1 MKKTIKIFFAVF
13 MSVLIIC
20 FSCVTAFA
28 DTSVDDNTQ
37 RPYDKDFF
45 NTVIQSYN
53 INDLTLSFLPLDDYF
68 VTFNINDGGYFMF
81 IPTAGKHFV
90 LHQFKYSDYAN
101 NSEFLKS
108 IDDYSITDDD
118 ILIAECVY
126 NDGVS
131 YCVRTSFNIYHYQLL
146 SDFKLRV
153 EPVTVSG
160 GHSTFAISVSSPT
173 PDYANQVPHLFFNCA
188 KVYELLNYKN
198 FVTYNQ
204 SVITMEHNKHT
215 YSTDYISSLFVYLA
229 QIIPCYI
236 GAVYDSSLEYILE
249 SNGKTC
255 DDTIIDKYKYQIYY
269 SLNNDLRMVFLNNAY
284 QPEYKKDKFQGTNSD
299 DAYKYKFHYNKTSDC
314 IVYYPTFKMYLSY
327 DDWYKFQPED
337 KTFKWWWEEDTK
349 DFTLISD
356 WKYSNGNYIG
366 TRVAT
371 NWEKL
376 NQLGESA
383 DFIAISSF
391 ITDKDKLLNNGWKD
405 GRPSD
410 TNYPYCIEVDY
421 NGKAGLFIY
430 SNSKPKVSKV
440 DIISD
445 THKQFNIYMI
455 GMYGYVYNAINNCYI
470 NYDFTIKDGQ
480 KNFVQQYLFKYF
492 SYELHCLDSDLNL
505 TLYENYKGSVT
516 DYKGTRVFFN
526 WDITQD
532 LKLSADD
539 LQKIQNNCKEDIG
552 AFTDSNG
559 NHHGGN
565 LNNYSDEDKNK
576 FNESGSNSDSTTDN
590 NFDFSFNGIMN
601 YCDSFFSF
609 IQSAFSV
616 FPASIWVLISLSIA
630 MLVFLRVL
638 GR

>member
-1 MKKTIKIFFAVF
+1 

-20 FSCVTAFA
+20 CSCVPAFA
-28 DTSVDDNTQ
+28 DTTVDGTPGLFNKEYFSKRVEKTNYLSSKSFNLSSLPVDD
-37 RPYDKDFF
+37 Y
-45 NTVIQSYN
+45 
-53 INDLTLSFLPLDDYF
+53 LTIFEDAYYTDTRYKSVF
-68 VTFNINDGGYFMF
+68 F
-81 IPTAGKHFV
+81 IPTAGNYINYVEAERYYTDIGSDLAVNEIRFV
-90 LHQFKYSDYAN
+90 YLKN
-101 NSEFLKS
+101 EKRVILLTNLKS
-108 IDDYSITDDD
+108 YT
-118 ILIAECVY
+118 
-126 NDGVS
+126 
-131 YCVRTSFNIYHYQLL
+131 YCFSDSNSKPVVNVIENSNKYGPLL
-146 SDFKLRV
+146 WF
-153 EPVTVSG
+153 PV
-160 GHSTFAISVSSPT
+160 
-173 PDYANQVPHLFFNCA
+173 
-188 KVYELLNYKN
+188 
-198 FVTYNQ
+198 NQ
-204 SVITMEHNKHT
+204 STNTPYGYFINNKEACDFINNKSG
-215 YSTDYISSLFVYLA
+215 YQSFIANIRDDMPYCEYVSSLFAYFA
-229 QIIPCYI
+229 QIIPGYT
-236 GAVYDSSLEYILE
+236 GAVYDSSLNHILE
-249 SNGKTC
+249 NNGKTC
-255 DDTIIDKYKYQIYY
+255 DDSIIDKYKYQIYY

-284 QPEYKKDKFQGTNSD
+284 QPEYKKDKFTGTNSD

-337 KTFKWWWEEDTK
+337 NTFKWWWEKDTK

-356 WKYSNGNYIG
+356 WKYSNGTYTG

-383 DFIAISSF
+383 DFTAISSF

-405 GRPSD
+405 GRPTD

-505 TLYENYKGSVT
+505 TLYENYKGSDT

-539 LQKIQNNCKEDIG
+539 LKKIQNNCKEDIG

-559 NHHGGN
+559 NQHGGN

-590 NFDFSFNGIMN
+590 NFDFSFDEIMN

-616 FPASIWVLISLSIA
+616 FPASIWLLISLSIA

>member
-1 MKKTIKIFFAVF
+1 

-20 FSCVTAFA
+20 FSCVSVFA
-28 DTSVDDNTQ
+28 DTSVDTETINLAYFQKLIKDNNFSLDCSLAELPVDDYLVVAEYNT
-37 RPYDKDFF
+37 YYTDDYLYF
-45 NTVIQSYN
+45 NFIPRSGKKYAYVEDIVNTA
-53 INDLTLSFLPLDDYF
+53 NDLKKVVTVDNDTIYLCKNSQGRLYLYFSFDYYTLRLSNISVLKHYSVSDAMYGMFGFYMYFGSDIKYTDNYF
-68 VTFNINDGGYFMF
+68 VNEKSLFDKI
-81 IPTAGKHFV
+81 
-90 LHQFKYSDYAN
+90 
-101 NSEFLKS
+101 SEVTTVYPLLN
-108 IDDYSITDDD
+108 ITDKATLD
-118 ILIAECVY
+118 
-126 NDGVS
+126 
-131 YCVRTSFNIYHYQLL
+131 YC
-146 SDFKLRV
+146 
-153 EPVTVSG
+153 
-160 GHSTFAISVSSPT
+160 
-173 PDYANQVPHLFFNCA
+173 
-188 KVYELLNYKN
+188 
-198 FVTYNQ
+198 
-204 SVITMEHNKHT
+204 
-215 YSTDYISSLFVYLA
+215 SSLFAYCTQLVPGYK
-229 QIIPCYI
+229 
-236 GAVYDSSLEYILE
+236 GAVYDSSLENIL
-249 SNGKTC
+249 SQNGKTC
-255 DDTIIDKYKYQIYY
+255 DDSIIDKYKYQIYY

-284 QPEYKKDKFQGTNSD
+284 QPQYKKDKFQGTNSD

-314 IVYYPTFKMYLSY
+314 IVYYPTFKMYLPY

-337 KTFKWWWEEDTK
+337 NSFHWWWEKDTK

-356 WKYSNGNYIG
+356 WKYSNGTYTG

-383 DFIAISSF
+383 DFTAISSF
-391 ITDKDKLLNNGWKD
+391 ITDKDKLLKNGWKD

-410 TNYPYCIEVDY
+410 TNYPFCIEVDY
-421 NGKAGLFIY
+421 NGKPGLFIY

-440 DIISD
+440 DIITN
-445 THKQFNIYMI
+445 THKQFNIYMV

-492 SYELHCLDSDLNL
+492 SYELHCLDSNLNL
-505 TLYENYKGSVT
+505 TLYENYKGT
-516 DYKGTRVFFN
+516 DNDYKGTRVFFN

-539 LQKIQNNCKEDIG
+539 LQKLQNNCKEDIG

-616 FPASIWVLISLSIA
+616 FPASIWLLISLSIA

>member
-1 MKKTIKIFFAVF
+1 
-13 MSVLIIC
+13 MSVLVIC
-20 FSCVTAFA
+20 FSFVSAFA
-28 DTSVDDNTQ
+28 DTSVDSGTINLAYFQKLIKDNNFSLDCSLAELPVDDYLVVAEYNT
-37 RPYDKDFF
+37 YYTDDYLYF
-45 NTVIQSYN
+45 NFIPRSGKKYAYVEDIVNTA
-53 INDLTLSFLPLDDYF
+53 NDLKKVVTVDNDTIYLCKNSQGRLYLYFSFDYYTLRLSNTSVLKHYSVSDAMYGMSGFYMYF
-68 VTFNINDGGYFMF
+68 GSDI
-81 IPTAGKHFV
+81 
-90 LHQFKYSDYAN
+90 KYTN
-101 NSEFLKS
+101 NSFVNEKS
-108 IDDYSITDDD
+108 LFDKISDVTTVYSLIDPIRNKSTLDY
-118 ILIAECVY
+118 C
-126 NDGVS
+126 
-131 YCVRTSFNIYHYQLL
+131 
-146 SDFKLRV
+146 
-153 EPVTVSG
+153 
-160 GHSTFAISVSSPT
+160 
-173 PDYANQVPHLFFNCA
+173 
-188 KVYELLNYKN
+188 
-198 FVTYNQ
+198 
-204 SVITMEHNKHT
+204 
-215 YSTDYISSLFVYLA
+215 SSLFAYCTQLVPGYK
-229 QIIPCYI
+229 
-236 GAVYDSSLEYILE
+236 GAVYDSSLENILSE
-249 SNGKTC
+249 NGKTC
-255 DDTIIDKYKYQIYY
+255 DDSIIDKYKYQIFY

-284 QPEYKKDKFQGTNSD
+284 QPEYKKEKFEGVNSD
-299 DAYKYKFHYNKTSDC
+299 ESYKYKFHYNKTSDC

-337 KTFKWWWEEDTK
+337 NTFKWWWEKDTK

-356 WKYSNGNYIG
+356 WKYSNGTYTG

-383 DFIAISSF
+383 DFTAISSF
-391 ITDKDKLLNNGWKD
+391 ITDKDKLLNNGWKN
-405 GRPSD
+405 GRPTD

-505 TLYENYKGSVT
+505 TLYENYKGSDT

-532 LKLSADD
+532 LKMSADD
-539 LQKIQNNCKEDIG
+539 LKKIQNNCKEDIG

-576 FNESGSNSDSTTDN
+576 FNESGSNSDSTSDN
-590 NFDFSFNGIMN
+590 NFDFSFDGIMN

-616 FPASIWVLISLSIA
+616 FPASIWLLISLSIA

>member
-20 FSCVTAFA
+20 FSCVSALA
-28 DTSVDDNTQ
+28 DTSVDSGTISLAYFQKLIKDNNFSLDCSLAEL
-37 RPYDKDFF
+37 PVDDYLVVADYDTYYSQDYISF
-45 NTVIQSYN
+45 NFISRSAKKYVYLDN
-53 INDLTLSFLPLDDYF
+53 INSFDDFKKSVTADNNTIYLCRTSKDVFIVWFTFDYYTLTLSNSSKF
-68 VTFNINDGGYFMF
+68 VHRNVSETIN
-81 IPTAGKHFV
+81 K
-90 LHQFKYSDYAN
+90 
-101 NSEFLKS
+101 
-108 IDDYSITDDD
+108 
-118 ILIAECVY
+118 IA
-126 NDGVS
+126 
-131 YCVRTSFNIYHYQLL
+131 
-146 SDFKLRV
+146 
-153 EPVTVSG
+153 
-160 GHSTFAISVSSPT
+160 
-173 PDYANQVPHLFFNCA
+173 
-188 KVYELLNYKN
+188 
-198 FVTYNQ
+198 
-204 SVITMEHNKHT
+204 SVILYSSNDINYIENMFVNEKSLFNKISEKT
-215 YSTDYISSLFVYLA
+215 TVYTLIDLVRNKRTLDYCSSLFAYCTQLVPGY
-229 QIIPCYI
+229 Q
-236 GAVYDSSLEYILE
+236 GAVYDSSLENIL
-249 SNGKTC
+249 SQNGKTC
-255 DDTIIDKYKYQIYY
+255 DDSIIDKYKYQIYY

-284 QPEYKKDKFQGTNSD
+284 QPEYKKEKFEGVNSD
-299 DAYKYKFHYNKTSDC
+299 EAYKYKFHYNKTSDC

-327 DDWYKFQPED
+327 DDWYKFQPAD
-337 KTFKWWWEEDTK
+337 NGFKWWWEKDTK

-356 WKYSNGNYIG
+356 WKYSNGTYAG

-383 DFIAISSF
+383 DFTAISSF
-391 ITDKDKLLNNGWKD
+391 ITDKDKLLNNGWKA

-410 TNYPYCIEVDY
+410 TNYPFCIEVDY

-445 THKQFNIYMI
+445 THKQFNIYMV

-492 SYELHCLDSDLNL
+492 SYNLHCLDSDLNL
-505 TLYENYKGSVT
+505 TLYENYKGSDT

-539 LQKIQNNCKEDIG
+539 LQKLQNNCKEDIG

-559 NHHGGN
+559 NQHGGN

-590 NFDFSFNGIMN
+590 NFDFSFDGIMN

-616 FPASIWVLISLSIA
+616 FPASIWLLISLSIA

>member
-1 MKKTIKIFFAVF
+1 MKKTIKVFFAVF

-20 FSCVTAFA
+20 FSCVSALA
-28 DTSVDDNTQ
+28 DTSVDSGSISLAYFQKLIKDNNFSLDCSLSKLPVDDYLVVAEYSTYYVDNYLYFNFIPRSGKRYVYLNNINSYNDFKNAVTADNDTIYLCQNSKGHLTLFFTFDFYTLRLSNVSSLKYYPVADAMNKTNSLYLYYGSDIKHIDNTFVNE
-37 RPYDKDFF
+37 KSLF
-45 NTVIQSYN
+45 NKISDVTTVY
-53 INDLTLSFLPLDDYF
+53 P
-68 VTFNINDGGYFMF
+68 
-81 IPTAGKHFV
+81 
-90 LHQFKYSDYAN
+90 
-101 NSEFLKS
+101 
-108 IDDYSITDDD
+108 
-118 ILIAECVY
+118 
-126 NDGVS
+126 
-131 YCVRTSFNIYHYQLL
+131 
-146 SDFKLRV
+146 
-153 EPVTVSG
+153 
-160 GHSTFAISVSSPT
+160 
-173 PDYANQVPHLFFNCA
+173 
-188 KVYELLNYKN
+188 LLNISGKA
-198 FVTYNQ
+198 TL
-204 SVITMEHNKHT
+204 
-215 YSTDYISSLFVYLA
+215 DYCSSLFAYCTQLVPGYR
-229 QIIPCYI
+229 
-236 GAVYDSSLEYILE
+236 GAVYDSSLENIL
-249 SNGKTC
+249 SQNGKTC
-255 DDTIIDKYKYQIYY
+255 DDSIIDKYKYQIYY

-314 IVYYPTFKMYLSY
+314 IVYYPAFKMYLSY

-337 KTFKWWWEEDTK
+337 NSFKWWWEQDTK

-356 WKYSNGNYIG
+356 WKYTNGTYAG

-383 DFIAISSF
+383 DFTAISSF

-405 GRPSD
+405 GRPAD

-421 NGKAGLFIY
+421 NGKPGLFIY

-492 SYELHCLDSDLNL
+492 SYNLHCLDSDLNL
-505 TLYENYKGSVT
+505 TLYENYKGSDT

-539 LQKIQNNCKEDIG
+539 LKKIQNNCKEDIG

-559 NHHGGN
+559 NQHGGN

-590 NFDFSFNGIMN
+590 NFDFSFDGIMN

-616 FPASIWVLISLSIA
+616 FPASIWLLISLSIA

>member
-1 MKKTIKIFFAVF
+1 MKKTIKIIFAVF

-20 FSCVTAFA
+20 FSCVSVFA
-28 DTSVDDNTQ
+28 DTSVDTETINLAYFQKLIKDNNFSLDCSLAELPVDDYLVVAEYNTYYTDDYLYFNFIP
-37 RPYDKDFF
+37 RSGKKYAYVEDIV
-45 NTVIQSYN
+45 NTV
-53 INDLTLSFLPLDDYF
+53 NDLKKVVTVDNDTIYLCKNSQGRLYLYFSFDYYTLRLSNISVLKHYSVSDAMYGMFGFYMYFGSDIKYTDNYF
-68 VTFNINDGGYFMF
+68 VNEKSLFDKI
-81 IPTAGKHFV
+81 
-90 LHQFKYSDYAN
+90 
-101 NSEFLKS
+101 SEVTTVYPLLN
-108 IDDYSITDDD
+108 ITDKATLD
-118 ILIAECVY
+118 
-126 NDGVS
+126 
-131 YCVRTSFNIYHYQLL
+131 YC
-146 SDFKLRV
+146 
-153 EPVTVSG
+153 
-160 GHSTFAISVSSPT
+160 
-173 PDYANQVPHLFFNCA
+173 
-188 KVYELLNYKN
+188 
-198 FVTYNQ
+198 
-204 SVITMEHNKHT
+204 
-215 YSTDYISSLFVYLA
+215 SSLFAYCTQLVPGYK
-229 QIIPCYI
+229 
-236 GAVYDSSLEYILE
+236 GAVYDSSLENIL
-249 SNGKTC
+249 SQNGKTC
-255 DDTIIDKYKYQIYY
+255 DDSIIDKYKYQIYY

-284 QPEYKKDKFQGTNSD
+284 QPQYKKDKFQGTNSD

-314 IVYYPTFKMYLSY
+314 IVYYPTFKMYLPY

-337 KTFKWWWEEDTK
+337 NSFHWWWEKDTK

-356 WKYSNGNYIG
+356 WKYSNGTYTG

-383 DFIAISSF
+383 DFTAISSF
-391 ITDKDKLLNNGWKD
+391 ITDKDKLLKNGWKD

-410 TNYPYCIEVDY
+410 TNYPFCIEVDY
-421 NGKAGLFIY
+421 NGKPGLFIY

-440 DIISD
+440 DIITN
-445 THKQFNIYMI
+445 THKQFNIYMV

-492 SYELHCLDSDLNL
+492 SYELHCLDSNLNL
-505 TLYENYKGSVT
+505 TLYENYKGT
-516 DYKGTRVFFN
+516 DNDYKGTRVFFN

-539 LQKIQNNCKEDIG
+539 LQKLQNNCKEDIG

-590 NFDFSFNGIMN
+590 NFDFSFNGIMY

-616 FPASIWVLISLSIA
+616 FPASIWLLISLSIA

>member
-1 MKKTIKIFFAVF
+1 MKKTIKIIFAVF

-20 FSCVTAFA
+20 FSCVSVFA
-28 DTSVDDNTQ
+28 DTSVDTETINLAYFQKLIKDNNFSLDCSLAELPVDDYLVVAEYNT
-37 RPYDKDFF
+37 YYTDDYLYF
-45 NTVIQSYN
+45 NFIPRSGKKYAYVEDIVNTA
-53 INDLTLSFLPLDDYF
+53 NDLKKVVTVDNDTIYLCKNSQGRLYLYFSFDYYTLRLSNISVLKHYSVSDAMYGMFGFYMYFGSDIKYTDNYF
-68 VTFNINDGGYFMF
+68 VNEKSLFDKI
-81 IPTAGKHFV
+81 
-90 LHQFKYSDYAN
+90 
-101 NSEFLKS
+101 SEV
-108 IDDYSITDDD
+108 TT
-118 ILIAECVY
+118 VY
-126 NDGVS
+126 
-131 YCVRTSFNIYHYQLL
+131 
-146 SDFKLRV
+146 
-153 EPVTVSG
+153 P
-160 GHSTFAISVSSPT
+160 
-173 PDYANQVPHLFFNCA
+173 
-188 KVYELLNYKN
+188 LLN
-198 FVTYNQ
+198 
-204 SVITMEHNKHT
+204 ITGKAT
-215 YSTDYISSLFVYLA
+215 LDYCSSLFAYCTQLVPGYK
-229 QIIPCYI
+229 
-236 GAVYDSSLEYILE
+236 GAVYDSSLENIL
-249 SNGKTC
+249 SQNGKIC
-255 DDTIIDKYKYQIYY
+255 DDSIIDKYKYQIYY

-284 QPEYKKDKFQGTNSD
+284 QPQYKKDKFQGTNSD

-314 IVYYPTFKMYLSY
+314 IVYYPTFKMYLPY

-337 KTFKWWWEEDTK
+337 NSFHWWWEKDTK

-356 WKYSNGNYIG
+356 WKYSNGTYTG

-383 DFIAISSF
+383 DFTAISSF
-391 ITDKDKLLNNGWKD
+391 ITDKDKLLKNGWKD

-410 TNYPYCIEVDY
+410 TNYPFCIEVDY
-421 NGKAGLFIY
+421 NGKPGLFIY

-440 DIISD
+440 DIITN
-445 THKQFNIYMI
+445 THKQFNIYMV

-492 SYELHCLDSDLNL
+492 SYELHCLDSNLNL
-505 TLYENYKGSVT
+505 TLYENYKGT
-516 DYKGTRVFFN
+516 DNDYKGTRVFFN

-539 LQKIQNNCKEDIG
+539 LQKLQNNCKEDIG

-616 FPASIWVLISLSIA
+616 FPASIWLLISLSIA

>member
-1 MKKTIKIFFAVF
+1 MKKTIKIIFAVF

-20 FSCVTAFA
+20 FSCVSVFA
-28 DTSVDDNTQ
+28 DTSVDTETINLAYFQKLIKDNNFSLDCSLAELPVDDYLVVAEYNT
-37 RPYDKDFF
+37 YYTDDYLYF
-45 NTVIQSYN
+45 NFIPRSGKKYAYVEDIVNTA
-53 INDLTLSFLPLDDYF
+53 NDLKKVVTVDNDTIYLCKNSQGRLYLYFSFDYYTLRLSNISVLKHYSVSDAMYGMFGFYMYFGSDIKFTDNYF
-68 VTFNINDGGYFMF
+68 VNEKSLFDKI
-81 IPTAGKHFV
+81 
-90 LHQFKYSDYAN
+90 
-101 NSEFLKS
+101 SEVTTVYPLLN
-108 IDDYSITDDD
+108 ITDKATLD
-118 ILIAECVY
+118 
-126 NDGVS
+126 
-131 YCVRTSFNIYHYQLL
+131 YC
-146 SDFKLRV
+146 
-153 EPVTVSG
+153 
-160 GHSTFAISVSSPT
+160 
-173 PDYANQVPHLFFNCA
+173 
-188 KVYELLNYKN
+188 
-198 FVTYNQ
+198 
-204 SVITMEHNKHT
+204 
-215 YSTDYISSLFVYLA
+215 SSLFAYCTQLVPGYK
-229 QIIPCYI
+229 
-236 GAVYDSSLEYILE
+236 GAVYDSSLENIL
-249 SNGKTC
+249 SQNGKTC
-255 DDTIIDKYKYQIYY
+255 DDSIIDKYKYQIYY

-284 QPEYKKDKFQGTNSD
+284 QPQYKKDKFQGTNSD

-314 IVYYPTFKMYLSY
+314 IVYYPTFKMYLPY

-337 KTFKWWWEEDTK
+337 NSFHWWWEKDTK

-356 WKYSNGNYIG
+356 WKYSNGTYTG

-383 DFIAISSF
+383 DFTAISSF
-391 ITDKDKLLNNGWKD
+391 ITDKDKLLKNGWKD

-410 TNYPYCIEVDY
+410 TNYPFCIEVDY
-421 NGKAGLFIY
+421 NGKPGLFIY

-440 DIISD
+440 DIITN
-445 THKQFNIYMI
+445 THKQFNIYMV

-492 SYELHCLDSDLNL
+492 SYELHCLDSNLNL
-505 TLYENYKGSVT
+505 TLYENYKGT
-516 DYKGTRVFFN
+516 DNDYKGTRVFFN

-539 LQKIQNNCKEDIG
+539 LQKLQNNCKEDIG

-616 FPASIWVLISLSIA
+616 FPASIWLLISLSIA

>member
-1 MKKTIKIFFAVF
+1 MKKTIKICFAVF

-20 FSCVTAFA
+20 FSCVSAFA
-28 DTSVDDNTQ
+28 DTSVDTGTISLAYFQKLIKDNNFSLNCSLSDL
-37 RPYDKDFF
+37 PVDDYLVVAEY
-45 NTVIQSYN
+45 NTYYTDNYLYFHFIPRTAKKYAYVDN
-53 INDLTLSFLPLDDYF
+53 INTPADLKKVVTVDNDTIYLCKNSQGRLYLYFSFDYYTLKLSKSSSLIHYPVSDSVNNIFCIYMYYGSDIKYTNNYF
-68 VTFNINDGGYFMF
+68 VNEKSLFDKI
-81 IPTAGKHFV
+81 
-90 LHQFKYSDYAN
+90 SD
-101 NSEFLKS
+101 
-108 IDDYSITDDD
+108 
-118 ILIAECVY
+118 
-126 NDGVS
+126 
-131 YCVRTSFNIYHYQLL
+131 
-146 SDFKLRV
+146 
-153 EPVTVSG
+153 VTNV
-160 GHSTFAISVSSPT
+160 FP
-173 PDYANQVPHLFFNCA
+173 
-188 KVYELLNYKN
+188 LLN
-198 FVTYNQ
+198 
-204 SVITMEHNKHT
+204 IANKAT
-215 YSTDYISSLFVYLA
+215 LDYCSSLFVYCTQLVPGY
-229 QIIPCYI
+229 Q
-236 GAVYDSSLEYILE
+236 GAVYDSSLENIL
-249 SNGKTC
+249 SQNGKPC

-284 QPEYKKDKFQGTNSD
+284 QPEYKKDKFTGTNSD

-337 KTFKWWWEEDTK
+337 NSFKWWWEEDTK

-356 WKYSNGNYIG
+356 WKYSNDTYTG

-383 DFIAISSF
+383 DFTAISSF

-405 GRPSD
+405 GRPTD

-430 SNSKPKVSKV
+430 SNSKPRVSKV

-445 THKQFNIYMI
+445 THKQFNIYMV

-505 TLYENYKGSVT
+505 TLFENYKGSDT

-539 LQKIQNNCKEDIG
+539 LKKIQNNCKEDVG

-559 NHHGGN
+559 NQHGGN

>member
-1 MKKTIKIFFAVF
+1 MKKTIKIIFAVF

-20 FSCVTAFA
+20 FSCVSAFA
-28 DTSVDDNTQ
+28 DTSVDTETINLAYFQKLIKDNNFSLDCSLAELPVDDYLVVAEYNT
-37 RPYDKDFF
+37 YYTDDYLYF
-45 NTVIQSYN
+45 NFIPRSGKKYAYVEDIVNTA
-53 INDLTLSFLPLDDYF
+53 NDLKKVVTVDNDTIYLCKNSQGRLYLYFSFDYYTLRLSNTSVLKHYSVSDAMYGMFGLYMYFGSDIKYTDNYF
-68 VTFNINDGGYFMF
+68 VNEKSLFDKI
-81 IPTAGKHFV
+81 
-90 LHQFKYSDYAN
+90 
-101 NSEFLKS
+101 SEV
-108 IDDYSITDDD
+108 TT
-118 ILIAECVY
+118 VY
-126 NDGVS
+126 
-131 YCVRTSFNIYHYQLL
+131 
-146 SDFKLRV
+146 
-153 EPVTVSG
+153 P
-160 GHSTFAISVSSPT
+160 
-173 PDYANQVPHLFFNCA
+173 
-188 KVYELLNYKN
+188 LLN
-198 FVTYNQ
+198 
-204 SVITMEHNKHT
+204 ITGKAT
-215 YSTDYISSLFVYLA
+215 LDYCSSLFAYCTQLVPGYK
-229 QIIPCYI
+229 
-236 GAVYDSSLEYILE
+236 GAVYDSSLENIL
-249 SNGKTC
+249 SQNGKIC
-255 DDTIIDKYKYQIYY
+255 DDSIIDKYKYQIYY

-284 QPEYKKDKFQGTNSD
+284 QPQYKKDKFQGTNSD

-314 IVYYPTFKMYLSY
+314 IVYYPTFKMYLPY

-337 KTFKWWWEEDTK
+337 NSFHWWWEKDTK

-356 WKYSNGNYIG
+356 WKYSNGTYTG

-383 DFIAISSF
+383 DFTAISSF
-391 ITDKDKLLNNGWKD
+391 ITDKDKLLKNGWKD

-410 TNYPYCIEVDY
+410 TNYPFCIEVDY
-421 NGKAGLFIY
+421 NGKPGLFIY

-440 DIISD
+440 DIITN
-445 THKQFNIYMI
+445 THKQFNIYMV

-492 SYELHCLDSDLNL
+492 SYELHCLDSNLNL
-505 TLYENYKGSVT
+505 TLYENYKGT
-516 DYKGTRVFFN
+516 DNDYKGTRVFFN

-539 LQKIQNNCKEDIG
+539 LQKLQNNCKEDIG

-616 FPASIWVLISLSIA
+616 FPASIWLLISLSIA

>member
-1 MKKTIKIFFAVF
+1 MKKTIKIIFAVF

-20 FSCVTAFA
+20 FSCVSVFA
-28 DTSVDDNTQ
+28 DTSVDTETINLAYFQKLIKDNNFSLDCSLAELPVDDYLVVAEYNT
-37 RPYDKDFF
+37 YYTDDYLYF
-45 NTVIQSYN
+45 NFIPRSGKKYAYVEDIVNTA
-53 INDLTLSFLPLDDYF
+53 NDLKKVVTVDNDTIYLCKNSQGRLYLYFSFDYYTLRLSNISVLKHYSVSDAMYGMFGFYMYFGSDIKYTDNYF
-68 VTFNINDGGYFMF
+68 VNEKSLFDKI
-81 IPTAGKHFV
+81 
-90 LHQFKYSDYAN
+90 
-101 NSEFLKS
+101 SEVTTVYPLLN
-108 IDDYSITDDD
+108 ITDKTTLD
-118 ILIAECVY
+118 
-126 NDGVS
+126 
-131 YCVRTSFNIYHYQLL
+131 YC
-146 SDFKLRV
+146 
-153 EPVTVSG
+153 
-160 GHSTFAISVSSPT
+160 
-173 PDYANQVPHLFFNCA
+173 
-188 KVYELLNYKN
+188 
-198 FVTYNQ
+198 
-204 SVITMEHNKHT
+204 
-215 YSTDYISSLFVYLA
+215 SSLFAYCTQLVPGYK
-229 QIIPCYI
+229 
-236 GAVYDSSLEYILE
+236 GAVYDSSLENIL
-249 SNGKTC
+249 SQNGKTC
-255 DDTIIDKYKYQIYY
+255 DDSIIDKYKYQIYY

-284 QPEYKKDKFQGTNSD
+284 QPQYKKDKFQGTNSD

-314 IVYYPTFKMYLSY
+314 IVYYPTFKMYLPY

-337 KTFKWWWEEDTK
+337 NSFHWWWEKDTK

-356 WKYSNGNYIG
+356 WKYSNGTYTG

-383 DFIAISSF
+383 DFTAISSF
-391 ITDKDKLLNNGWKD
+391 ITDKDKLLKNGWKD

-410 TNYPYCIEVDY
+410 TNYPFCIEVDY
-421 NGKAGLFIY
+421 NGKPGLFIY

-440 DIISD
+440 DIITN
-445 THKQFNIYMI
+445 THKQFNIYMV

-492 SYELHCLDSDLNL
+492 SYELHCLDSNLNL
-505 TLYENYKGSVT
+505 TLYENYKGT
-516 DYKGTRVFFN
+516 DNDYKGTRVFFN

-539 LQKIQNNCKEDIG
+539 LQKLQNNCKEDIG

-616 FPASIWVLISLSIA
+616 FPASIWLLISLSIA

>member
-1 MKKTIKIFFAVF
+1 MKKTIKIIFAVF

-20 FSCVTAFA
+20 FSCVSVFA
-28 DTSVDDNTQ
+28 DTSVDTETINLAYFQKLIKDNNFSLDCSLAELPVDDYLVVAEYNT
-37 RPYDKDFF
+37 YYTDDYLYF
-45 NTVIQSYN
+45 NFIPRSGKKYAYVEDIVNTA
-53 INDLTLSFLPLDDYF
+53 NDLKKVVTVDNDTIYLCKNSQGRLYLYFSFDYYTLRLSNISVLKHYSVSDAMYGMFGFYMYFGSDIKYTDNYF
-68 VTFNINDGGYFMF
+68 VNEKSLFDKI
-81 IPTAGKHFV
+81 
-90 LHQFKYSDYAN
+90 
-101 NSEFLKS
+101 SEVTTVYPLLN
-108 IDDYSITDDD
+108 ITDKSTLD
-118 ILIAECVY
+118 
-126 NDGVS
+126 
-131 YCVRTSFNIYHYQLL
+131 YC
-146 SDFKLRV
+146 
-153 EPVTVSG
+153 
-160 GHSTFAISVSSPT
+160 
-173 PDYANQVPHLFFNCA
+173 
-188 KVYELLNYKN
+188 
-198 FVTYNQ
+198 
-204 SVITMEHNKHT
+204 
-215 YSTDYISSLFVYLA
+215 SSLFAYCTQLVPGYK
-229 QIIPCYI
+229 
-236 GAVYDSSLEYILE
+236 GAVYDSSLENIL
-249 SNGKTC
+249 SQNGKTC
-255 DDTIIDKYKYQIYY
+255 DDSIIDKYKYQIYY

-284 QPEYKKDKFQGTNSD
+284 QPQYKKDKFQGTNSD

-314 IVYYPTFKMYLSY
+314 IVYYPTFKMYLPY

-337 KTFKWWWEEDTK
+337 NSFHWWWEKDTK

-356 WKYSNGNYIG
+356 WKYSNGTYTG

-383 DFIAISSF
+383 DFTAISSF
-391 ITDKDKLLNNGWKD
+391 ITDKDKLLKNGWKD

-410 TNYPYCIEVDY
+410 TNYPFCIEVDY
-421 NGKAGLFIY
+421 NGKPGLFIY

-440 DIISD
+440 DIITN
-445 THKQFNIYMI
+445 THKQFNIYMV

-492 SYELHCLDSDLNL
+492 SYELHCLDSNLNL
-505 TLYENYKGSVT
+505 TLYENYKGT
-516 DYKGTRVFFN
+516 DNDYKGTRVFFN

-539 LQKIQNNCKEDIG
+539 LQKLQNNCKEDIG

-616 FPASIWVLISLSIA
+616 FPASIWLLISLSIA

>member
-1 MKKTIKIFFAVF
+1 

-20 FSCVTAFA
+20 FSCVSAFA
-28 DTSVDDNTQ
+28 DTSVDSGTISLAYFQKLIKDNNFSLDCSLAKLPVDDYLVVAEYSTYYTDNYLYFNFIPRSGKRYVYLNNINSYGDFKNAVTADNDTIYLCQNSNGYLTLFFTFDFYTLRLSNVSSLKYYPVADAMNKTNSLFLYYGSDIKHIDNTFVNE
-37 RPYDKDFF
+37 KSLF
-45 NTVIQSYN
+45 NKISDVTTVY
-53 INDLTLSFLPLDDYF
+53 P
-68 VTFNINDGGYFMF
+68 
-81 IPTAGKHFV
+81 
-90 LHQFKYSDYAN
+90 
-101 NSEFLKS
+101 
-108 IDDYSITDDD
+108 
-118 ILIAECVY
+118 
-126 NDGVS
+126 
-131 YCVRTSFNIYHYQLL
+131 
-146 SDFKLRV
+146 
-153 EPVTVSG
+153 
-160 GHSTFAISVSSPT
+160 
-173 PDYANQVPHLFFNCA
+173 
-188 KVYELLNYKN
+188 LLNISGKA
-198 FVTYNQ
+198 TL
-204 SVITMEHNKHT
+204 
-215 YSTDYISSLFVYLA
+215 DYCSSLFAYCTQLVPGY
-229 QIIPCYI
+229 Q
-236 GAVYDSSLEYILE
+236 GAVYDSSLENIL
-249 SNGKTC
+249 SQNGKTC
-255 DDTIIDKYKYQIYY
+255 DDSIIDKYKYQIYY

-284 QPEYKKDKFQGTNSD
+284 QPEYKKDKFQGSNSD

-337 KTFKWWWEEDTK
+337 DGFKWWWEKDTK

-356 WKYSNGNYIG
+356 WKYSNGSYTG

-383 DFIAISSF
+383 DFTAISSF
-391 ITDKDKLLNNGWKD
+391 ITDKDKLLKNGWKD

-410 TNYPYCIEVDY
+410 TNYPFCIEVDY
-421 NGKAGLFIY
+421 NGKSGLFIY
-430 SNSKPKVSKV
+430 SNSKPKISKV

-445 THKQFNIYMI
+445 THKQFNIYMV

-492 SYELHCLDSDLNL
+492 SYNLHCLDSDLNL
-505 TLYENYKGSVT
+505 TLYENYKGSDT

-539 LQKIQNNCKEDIG
+539 LKKIQNNCKEDIG

-559 NHHGGN
+559 NQHGGN

-576 FNESGSNSDSTTDN
+576 FNESGSNSNSTTDN
-590 NFDFSFNGIMN
+590 NFDFSFDGIMN

-609 IQSAFSV
+609 MQSAFSV

>member
-1 MKKTIKIFFAVF
+1 MKKTIKIIFAVF

-20 FSCVTAFA
+20 FSCVSALA
-28 DTSVDDNTQ
+28 DTSVDSGTISLAYFQKLIKDNNFSLDCSLAEL
-37 RPYDKDFF
+37 PVDDYLVVADYDTYYSQDYISF
-45 NTVIQSYN
+45 NFISRSAKKYVYLDN
-53 INDLTLSFLPLDDYF
+53 INSFDDFKKSVTADNNTIYLCRTSNDVFSVWFTFDYYTLTLSNSSKF
-68 VTFNINDGGYFMF
+68 VHSNVSETIN
-81 IPTAGKHFV
+81 K
-90 LHQFKYSDYAN
+90 
-101 NSEFLKS
+101 
-108 IDDYSITDDD
+108 
-118 ILIAECVY
+118 IA
-126 NDGVS
+126 
-131 YCVRTSFNIYHYQLL
+131 
-146 SDFKLRV
+146 
-153 EPVTVSG
+153 
-160 GHSTFAISVSSPT
+160 
-173 PDYANQVPHLFFNCA
+173 
-188 KVYELLNYKN
+188 
-198 FVTYNQ
+198 
-204 SVITMEHNKHT
+204 SVILYSSNDINYIENMFVNEKSLFNKISEKT
-215 YSTDYISSLFVYLA
+215 TVYTLIDLVRNKRTLDYCSSLFAYCTQLVPGYT
-229 QIIPCYI
+229 
-236 GAVYDSSLEYILE
+236 GAVYDSSLENIL
-249 SNGKTC
+249 SQNGKTC
-255 DDTIIDKYKYQIYY
+255 DDSIIDKYKYQIYY

-284 QPEYKKDKFQGTNSD
+284 QPEYKKEKFEGVNSD
-299 DAYKYKFHYNKTSDC
+299 EAYKYKFHYNKTSDC

-327 DDWYKFQPED
+327 DDWYKFQPQD
-337 KTFKWWWEEDTK
+337 NTFKWWWEKDTK

-356 WKYSNGNYIG
+356 WKYSNGTYIG

-383 DFIAISSF
+383 DFTAISSF

-405 GRPSD
+405 GRPAD

-505 TLYENYKGSVT
+505 TLYENYKGSDT

-539 LQKIQNNCKEDIG
+539 LKKIQNNCKEDIG

-559 NHHGGN
+559 NQHGGN

-590 NFDFSFNGIMN
+590 NFDFSFDGIMN

>member
-1 MKKTIKIFFAVF
+1 

-28 DTSVDDNTQ
+28 DTSVDTDTINLAYFRKLIKDNNFSLDCSLAKLPVDDYLVVAEYSTYYTDNYLYFNFIPRSGKRYVYLNNINSYGDFKNAVTADNDTIYLCQNSNGYLTLFFTFDFYTLRLSNDSSLNYYPVADAMNKTNSLFLYYGSDIKYIDNTFVNE
-37 RPYDKDFF
+37 KSLF
-45 NTVIQSYN
+45 NKISDVTTVY
-53 INDLTLSFLPLDDYF
+53 P
-68 VTFNINDGGYFMF
+68 
-81 IPTAGKHFV
+81 
-90 LHQFKYSDYAN
+90 
-101 NSEFLKS
+101 
-108 IDDYSITDDD
+108 
-118 ILIAECVY
+118 
-126 NDGVS
+126 
-131 YCVRTSFNIYHYQLL
+131 
-146 SDFKLRV
+146 
-153 EPVTVSG
+153 
-160 GHSTFAISVSSPT
+160 
-173 PDYANQVPHLFFNCA
+173 
-188 KVYELLNYKN
+188 LLNISGKA
-198 FVTYNQ
+198 TL
-204 SVITMEHNKHT
+204 
-215 YSTDYISSLFVYLA
+215 DYCTSLFAYCTQLVPGY
-229 QIIPCYI
+229 Q
-236 GAVYDSSLEYILE
+236 GAVYDSSLENIL
-249 SNGKTC
+249 SQNGKTC
-255 DDTIIDKYKYQIYY
+255 DDSIIDKYKYQIYY

-284 QPEYKKDKFQGTNSD
+284 QPKYKKEKFEGVNSD
-299 DAYKYKFHYNKTSDC
+299 EAYKYKFHYNKTSDC
-314 IVYYPTFKMYLSY
+314 IVYYPAFKMYLSY

-337 KTFKWWWEEDTK
+337 NNFKWWWENDTK

-356 WKYSNGNYIG
+356 WKYSNGIYTG

-383 DFIAISSF
+383 DFTAISSF
-391 ITDKDKLLNNGWKD
+391 ITDKDKLLDNGWKD
-405 GRPSD
+405 GRPAD

-430 SNSKPKVSKV
+430 SNSKPRVSKV

-492 SYELHCLDSDLNL
+492 SYELHCLDDDLNL
-505 TLYENYKGSVT
+505 TLFENYKGSDT

-559 NHHGGN
+559 NQHGGN

-590 NFDFSFNGIMN
+590 NFDFSFDGIMN
-601 YCDSFFSF
+601 YCDSFFRF

-616 FPASIWVLISLSIA
+616 FPASIWLLISLSIA

>member
-20 FSCVTAFA
+20 FSCVSAFA
-28 DTSVDDNTQ
+28 DTTVDSDSINLAYFQKLIKDNNFSTNCSLSELPVDDYLVIADYDTYYLEDYINFHFISRSAKKYVYLDNIDSVDDLKNAVTLDDNSL
-37 RPYDKDFF
+37 YLTHHSNGVFELYFTFDYY
-45 NTVIQSYN
+45 T
-53 INDLTLSFLPLDDYF
+53 LTLSSSSRFVHRSASDSLSNLNSIIVYYSGDIKYIENKFVNEKSLFNKISEKTTVYSLIDVFRNKQTLD
-68 VTFNINDGGYFMF
+68 
-81 IPTAGKHFV
+81 
-90 LHQFKYSDYAN
+90 
-101 NSEFLKS
+101 
-108 IDDYSITDDD
+108 
-118 ILIAECVY
+118 
-126 NDGVS
+126 
-131 YCVRTSFNIYHYQLL
+131 YC
-146 SDFKLRV
+146 
-153 EPVTVSG
+153 
-160 GHSTFAISVSSPT
+160 
-173 PDYANQVPHLFFNCA
+173 
-188 KVYELLNYKN
+188 
-198 FVTYNQ
+198 
-204 SVITMEHNKHT
+204 
-215 YSTDYISSLFVYLA
+215 SSLFAYCTQLVQGYK
-229 QIIPCYI
+229 
-236 GAVYDSSLEYILE
+236 GAVYDSSLENIL
-249 SNGKTC
+249 SQNGKTC
-255 DDTIIDKYKYQIYY
+255 DDSIIDKYKYQIYY

-284 QPEYKKDKFQGTNSD
+284 QPEYKKEKYQGVNSD
-299 DAYKYKFHYNKTSDC
+299 DAYKYKFHYKNTSDC

-327 DDWYKFQPED
+327 DDWYKFQPD
-337 KTFKWWWEEDTK
+337 DNAFHWWWENDTK

-356 WKYSNGNYIG
+356 WKYSNGTYTG

-383 DFIAISSF
+383 DFTAISSF

-405 GRPSD
+405 GRPAD

-430 SNSKPKVSKV
+430 SNSKPRVSKV

-445 THKQFNIYMI
+445 THKQFNIYMV

-505 TLYENYKGSVT
+505 TLYENYKGSDT

-539 LQKIQNNCKEDIG
+539 LKKLQNNCKEDIG

-559 NHHGGN
+559 NQHGGN

-590 NFDFSFNGIMN
+590 NFDFSFDGIMN

>member
-1 MKKTIKIFFAVF
+1 MKKTIKIIFAVF

-20 FSCVTAFA
+20 FSCVPALA
-28 DTSVDDNTQ
+28 DTSVDSGAINLSYFQKLIKDNKFSLDCSLAELPVDDYLVVAEYSTYYTDNYLYFNFIPRSGKRYVYLNNINSYNDFKNAVTADNDTIYLCQNSNGHLTLFFTFDFYILRLSNVSSLKYYPVANAMNKTNSLYLYYGSDIKYIDNTFVNE
-37 RPYDKDFF
+37 KSLF
-45 NTVIQSYN
+45 NKIS
-53 INDLTLSFLPLDDYF
+53 D
-68 VTFNINDGGYFMF
+68 VT
-81 IPTAGKHFV
+81 P
-90 LHQFKYSDYAN
+90 
-101 NSEFLKS
+101 
-108 IDDYSITDDD
+108 
-118 ILIAECVY
+118 VY
-126 NDGVS
+126 
-131 YCVRTSFNIYHYQLL
+131 
-146 SDFKLRV
+146 
-153 EPVTVSG
+153 P
-160 GHSTFAISVSSPT
+160 
-173 PDYANQVPHLFFNCA
+173 
-188 KVYELLNYKN
+188 LLNISGKA
-198 FVTYNQ
+198 TL
-204 SVITMEHNKHT
+204 
-215 YSTDYISSLFVYLA
+215 DYCSSLFAYCTQLVPGY
-229 QIIPCYI
+229 Q
-236 GAVYDSSLEYILE
+236 GAVYDSSLENIL
-249 SNGKTC
+249 SQNGKTC
-255 DDTIIDKYKYQIYY
+255 DDSIIDKYKYQIYY

-284 QPEYKKDKFQGTNSD
+284 QPEYKKEKFEGVNSD
-299 DAYKYKFHYNKTSDC
+299 EAYKYKFHYNKTSDC

-337 KTFKWWWEEDTK
+337 NSFKWWWEKDNK

-356 WKYSNGNYIG
+356 WKYSNGIYTG

-383 DFIAISSF
+383 DFTAISSF
-391 ITDKDKLLNNGWKD
+391 ITDKDKLLKNGWKD
-405 GRPSD
+405 GRPTD

-421 NGKAGLFIY
+421 NGKPGLFIY

-492 SYELHCLDSDLNL
+492 SYDLHCLDSDLNL
-505 TLYENYKGSVT
+505 TLYENYKGSDT

-532 LKLSADD
+532 LKLSTDD
-539 LQKIQNNCKEDIG
+539 LKKIQNNCKEDIG

-590 NFDFSFNGIMN
+590 NFDFSFDGIMN

>member
-1 MKKTIKIFFAVF
+1 MKKTVKIFFAVF

-28 DTSVDDNTQ
+28 DTSVDSGAISLAYFQKLIKDNNFSTNCSLSEL
-37 RPYDKDFF
+37 PVDDYLVIAHYDTYYTDDYINFYFIPRSAKKYVYLDNIDTVDDLKNAVTIDDNSLYLTRHSYGVFELFF
-45 NTVIQSYN
+45 TFDYYI
-53 INDLTLSFLPLDDYF
+53 LTLSKSSQFIHRSASESLSN
-68 VTFNINDGGYFMF
+68 FNSVIM
-81 IPTAGKHFV
+81 
-90 LHQFKYSDYAN
+90 YS
-101 NSEFLKS
+101 S
-108 IDDYSITDDD
+108 DD
-118 ILIAECVY
+118 IKYIANMFVNEKSLFNKISDNTTVYSLIDPVR
-126 NDGVS
+126 NKMTLD
-131 YCVRTSFNIYHYQLL
+131 YC
-146 SDFKLRV
+146 
-153 EPVTVSG
+153 
-160 GHSTFAISVSSPT
+160 
-173 PDYANQVPHLFFNCA
+173 
-188 KVYELLNYKN
+188 
-198 FVTYNQ
+198 
-204 SVITMEHNKHT
+204 
-215 YSTDYISSLFVYLA
+215 SSLFAYCTQLVPGY
-229 QIIPCYI
+229 Q
-236 GAVYDSSLEYILE
+236 GAVYDSSLENIL
-249 SNGKTC
+249 SQNGKTC
-255 DDTIIDKYKYQIYY
+255 DDSIIDKYKYQIYY

-284 QPEYKKDKFQGTNSD
+284 QPEYKKDKFKGTNSD

-337 KTFKWWWEEDTK
+337 DTFKWWWEEDTK

-356 WKYSNGNYIG
+356 WKYSNGNYTG

-383 DFIAISSF
+383 DFTAISSF

-405 GRPSD
+405 GRPAD

-430 SNSKPKVSKV
+430 SNSKPRVSKV

-445 THKQFNIYMI
+445 THKQFNIYMV

-492 SYELHCLDSDLNL
+492 SYELHCLDDDLNL
-505 TLYENYKGSVT
+505 TLYENYKGSDT

-539 LQKIQNNCKEDIG
+539 LKKIQNNCKEDIG

-559 NHHGGN
+559 NQHGGN

-590 NFDFSFNGIMN
+590 NFDFSFDGIMN

-609 IQSAFSV
+609 MQSAFSV

>member
-1 MKKTIKIFFAVF
+1 MKKTIKIIFAVF

-20 FSCVTAFA
+20 FSCVPALA
-28 DTSVDDNTQ
+28 DTSVDSGAINLSYFQKLIKDNKFSLDCSLAELPVDDYLVVAEYSTYYTDNYLYFNFIPRSGKRYVYLNNINSYNDFKNAVTADNDTIYLCQNSNGHLTLFFTFDFYTLRLSNVSSLKYYPVANAMNKTNSLYLYYGSDIKYIDNTFVNE
-37 RPYDKDFF
+37 KSLF
-45 NTVIQSYN
+45 NKIS
-53 INDLTLSFLPLDDYF
+53 D
-68 VTFNINDGGYFMF
+68 VT
-81 IPTAGKHFV
+81 P
-90 LHQFKYSDYAN
+90 
-101 NSEFLKS
+101 
-108 IDDYSITDDD
+108 
-118 ILIAECVY
+118 VY
-126 NDGVS
+126 
-131 YCVRTSFNIYHYQLL
+131 
-146 SDFKLRV
+146 
-153 EPVTVSG
+153 P
-160 GHSTFAISVSSPT
+160 
-173 PDYANQVPHLFFNCA
+173 
-188 KVYELLNYKN
+188 LLNISGKA
-198 FVTYNQ
+198 TL
-204 SVITMEHNKHT
+204 
-215 YSTDYISSLFVYLA
+215 DYCSSLFAYCTQLVPGY
-229 QIIPCYI
+229 Q
-236 GAVYDSSLEYILE
+236 GAVYDSSLENIL
-249 SNGKTC
+249 SQNGKTC
-255 DDTIIDKYKYQIYY
+255 DDSIIDKYKYQIYY

-284 QPEYKKDKFQGTNSD
+284 QPEYKKEKFEGVNSD
-299 DAYKYKFHYNKTSDC
+299 EAYKYKFHYNKTSDC

-337 KTFKWWWEEDTK
+337 NSFKWWWEKDNK

-356 WKYSNGNYIG
+356 WKYSNGIYTG

-383 DFIAISSF
+383 DFTAISSF
-391 ITDKDKLLNNGWKD
+391 ITDKDKLLKNGWKD
-405 GRPSD
+405 GRPTD

-421 NGKAGLFIY
+421 NGKPGLFIY

-492 SYELHCLDSDLNL
+492 SYDLHCLDSDLNL
-505 TLYENYKGSVT
+505 TLYENYKGSDT

-532 LKLSADD
+532 LKLSTDD
-539 LQKIQNNCKEDIG
+539 LKKIQNNCKEDIG

-590 NFDFSFNGIMN
+590 NFDFSFDGIMN

>member
-1 MKKTIKIFFAVF
+1 

-20 FSCVTAFA
+20 FSCVSAFA
-28 DTSVDDNTQ
+28 DTSVDSGTISLAYFQKLIKDNNFSLDCSLAKLPVDDYLVVAEYSTYYTDNYLYFNFIPRSGKRYVYLNNINSYGDFKNAVTADNDTIYLCQNSNGYLTLFFTFDFYTLRLSNFSSLKYYPVADAMNKTNSLFLYYGSDIKHIDNTFVNE
-37 RPYDKDFF
+37 KSLF
-45 NTVIQSYN
+45 NKISDVTTVY
-53 INDLTLSFLPLDDYF
+53 P
-68 VTFNINDGGYFMF
+68 
-81 IPTAGKHFV
+81 
-90 LHQFKYSDYAN
+90 
-101 NSEFLKS
+101 
-108 IDDYSITDDD
+108 
-118 ILIAECVY
+118 
-126 NDGVS
+126 
-131 YCVRTSFNIYHYQLL
+131 
-146 SDFKLRV
+146 
-153 EPVTVSG
+153 
-160 GHSTFAISVSSPT
+160 
-173 PDYANQVPHLFFNCA
+173 
-188 KVYELLNYKN
+188 LLNISGKA
-198 FVTYNQ
+198 TL
-204 SVITMEHNKHT
+204 
-215 YSTDYISSLFVYLA
+215 DYCSSLFAYCTQLVPGY
-229 QIIPCYI
+229 Q
-236 GAVYDSSLEYILE
+236 GAVYDSSLENIL
-249 SNGKTC
+249 SQNGKTC
-255 DDTIIDKYKYQIYY
+255 DDSIIDKYKYQIYY

-284 QPEYKKDKFQGTNSD
+284 QPQYKKDKFQGSNSD

-314 IVYYPTFKMYLSY
+314 IVYYPTFKMFLSY
-327 DDWYKFQPED
+327 DDWYKFQPVD
-337 KTFKWWWEEDTK
+337 NTFKWWWEKDTK

-356 WKYSNGNYIG
+356 WKYSNGTYAG

-383 DFIAISSF
+383 DFTAISSF
-391 ITDKDKLLNNGWKD
+391 ITDKDKLLNNGWKA

-410 TNYPYCIEVDY
+410 TNYPFCIEVDY

-445 THKQFNIYMI
+445 THKQFNIYMV

-492 SYELHCLDSDLNL
+492 SYNLHCLDSDLNL
-505 TLYENYKGSVT
+505 TLYENYKGSDT

-539 LQKIQNNCKEDIG
+539 LQKLQNNCKEDIG

-559 NHHGGN
+559 NQHGGN

-590 NFDFSFNGIMN
+590 NFDFSFDGIMN

-616 FPASIWVLISLSIA
+616 FPASIWLLISLSIA

>member
-1 MKKTIKIFFAVF
+1 MKKTIKIIFAVF

-20 FSCVTAFA
+20 FSCVSALA
-28 DTSVDDNTQ
+28 DTSVDSGTISLAYFQKLIKDNNFSLDCSLAEL
-37 RPYDKDFF
+37 PVDDYLVVADYDNYYSQDYISF
-45 NTVIQSYN
+45 NFISRSAKKYVYLDN
-53 INDLTLSFLPLDDYF
+53 INSFDDFKKSVTADNNTIYLCRTSKDVFSVWFTFDYYTLTLSNSSKF
-68 VTFNINDGGYFMF
+68 VHRNVSETIN
-81 IPTAGKHFV
+81 K
-90 LHQFKYSDYAN
+90 
-101 NSEFLKS
+101 
-108 IDDYSITDDD
+108 
-118 ILIAECVY
+118 IA
-126 NDGVS
+126 
-131 YCVRTSFNIYHYQLL
+131 
-146 SDFKLRV
+146 
-153 EPVTVSG
+153 
-160 GHSTFAISVSSPT
+160 
-173 PDYANQVPHLFFNCA
+173 
-188 KVYELLNYKN
+188 
-198 FVTYNQ
+198 
-204 SVITMEHNKHT
+204 SVILYSSNDINYIENMFVNEKSLFNKISEKT
-215 YSTDYISSLFVYLA
+215 TVYTLIDLVRNKRTLDYCSSLFAYCTQLVPGYT
-229 QIIPCYI
+229 
-236 GAVYDSSLEYILE
+236 GAVYDSSLENIL
-249 SNGKTC
+249 SQNGKTC
-255 DDTIIDKYKYQIYY
+255 DDSIIDKYKYQIYY

-284 QPEYKKDKFQGTNSD
+284 QPEYKKEKFEGVNSD
-299 DAYKYKFHYNKTSDC
+299 EAYKYKFHYNKTSDC

-327 DDWYKFQPED
+327 DDWYKFQPQD
-337 KTFKWWWEEDTK
+337 NTFKWWWEKDTK

-356 WKYSNGNYIG
+356 WKYSNGTYIG

-383 DFIAISSF
+383 DFTAISSF

-405 GRPSD
+405 GRPAD

-505 TLYENYKGSVT
+505 TLYENYKGSDT

-539 LQKIQNNCKEDIG
+539 LKKIQNNCKEDIG

-559 NHHGGN
+559 NQHGGN

-590 NFDFSFNGIMN
+590 NFDFSFDGIMN

>member
-1 MKKTIKIFFAVF
+1 MKKTIKIIFAVF

-20 FSCVTAFA
+20 FSCVSALA
-28 DTSVDDNTQ
+28 DTSVDSGTISLAYFQKLIKDNNFSLDCSLAEL
-37 RPYDKDFF
+37 PVDDYLVVADYDTYYSQDYISF
-45 NTVIQSYN
+45 NFISRSAKKYVYLDN
-53 INDLTLSFLPLDDYF
+53 INSFDDFKKSVTADNNTIYLCRTSNDVFSVWFTFDYYTLTLSNSSKF
-68 VTFNINDGGYFMF
+68 VHRNVSETIN
-81 IPTAGKHFV
+81 K
-90 LHQFKYSDYAN
+90 
-101 NSEFLKS
+101 
-108 IDDYSITDDD
+108 
-118 ILIAECVY
+118 IA
-126 NDGVS
+126 
-131 YCVRTSFNIYHYQLL
+131 
-146 SDFKLRV
+146 
-153 EPVTVSG
+153 
-160 GHSTFAISVSSPT
+160 
-173 PDYANQVPHLFFNCA
+173 
-188 KVYELLNYKN
+188 
-198 FVTYNQ
+198 
-204 SVITMEHNKHT
+204 SVILYSSNDINYIENMFVNEKSLFNKISEKT
-215 YSTDYISSLFVYLA
+215 TVYTLIDLVRNKRTLDYCSSLFAYCTQLVPGYT
-229 QIIPCYI
+229 
-236 GAVYDSSLEYILE
+236 GAVYDSSLENIL
-249 SNGKTC
+249 SQNGKTC
-255 DDTIIDKYKYQIYY
+255 DDSIIDKYKYQIYY

-284 QPEYKKDKFQGTNSD
+284 QPEYKKEKFEGVNSD
-299 DAYKYKFHYNKTSDC
+299 EAYKYKFHYNKTSDC

-327 DDWYKFQPED
+327 DDWYKFQPQD
-337 KTFKWWWEEDTK
+337 NTFKWWWEKDTK

-356 WKYSNGNYIG
+356 WKYSNGTYIG

-383 DFIAISSF
+383 DFTAISSF

-405 GRPSD
+405 GRPAD

-505 TLYENYKGSVT
+505 TLYENYKGSDT

-539 LQKIQNNCKEDIG
+539 LKKIQNNCKEDIG

-559 NHHGGN
+559 NQHGGN
-565 LNNYSDEDKNK
+565 LNNYSDDDKNK

-590 NFDFSFNGIMN
+590 NFDFSFDGIMN

>member
-1 MKKTIKIFFAVF
+1 MKKTIKIFITVI
-13 MSVLIIC
+13 MSVLIVC
-20 FSCVTAFA
+20 FSCLTAFA
-28 DTSVDDNTQ
+28 DTTVDGSSDHLKFLKDNVININFERIPDFNLSQLPVDDYLTFLNKS
-37 RPYDKDFF
+37 YSL
-45 NTVIQSYN
+45 NGSYN
-53 INDLTLSFLPLDDYF
+53 LSF
-68 VTFNINDGGYFMF
+68 VF
-81 IPTAGKHFV
+81 IPQSSKKIAYLGSDVISDSEMQDDTIYIYHVHNGSYEYLKVKTSTPIYCLNYSASGKYWFNV
-90 LHQFKYSDYAN
+90 LDSKTECAFGSN
-101 NSEFLKS
+101 NSGSYYNGASDMLFVNNQNL
-108 IDDYSITDDD
+108 
-118 ILIAECVY
+118 AECFDKIDNIDYVHV
-126 NDGVS
+126 NMS
-131 YCVRTSFNIYHYQLL
+131 YRDVALFCYTDLFANITQ
-146 SDFKLRV
+146 
-153 EPVTVSG
+153 
-160 GHSTFAISVSSPT
+160 I
-173 PDYANQVPHLFFNCA
+173 VPG
-188 KVYELLNYKN
+188 Y
-198 FVTYNQ
+198 T
-204 SVITMEHNKHT
+204 
-215 YSTDYISSLFVYLA
+215 
-229 QIIPCYI
+229 
-236 GAVYDSSLEYILE
+236 GAVYDSSLEHILE

-284 QPEYKKDKFQGTNSD
+284 QPEYKKDKFKGTNSD

-314 IVYYPTFKMYLSY
+314 IVYYPTFQMYLSY

-337 KTFKWWWEEDTK
+337 KSFKWWWEKDTK

-356 WKYSNGNYIG
+356 WKYSNGTYTG

-383 DFIAISSF
+383 DFTAISSF

-410 TNYPYCIEVDY
+410 TSYPYCIEVDY

-430 SNSKPKVSKV
+430 SNSKPRVSKV

-445 THKQFNIYMI
+445 THKQFNIYMV

-505 TLYENYKGSVT
+505 TLFENYKGSDT

-539 LQKIQNNCKEDIG
+539 LQKLQDNCKEDIG

-559 NHHGGN
+559 NKHGGD
-565 LNNYSDEDKNK
+565 LNDYSDEDKNK

-616 FPASIWVLISLSIA
+616 FPAPIWVLISLSIA

>member
-1 MKKTIKIFFAVF
+1 
-13 MSVLIIC
+13 MSVLVIC
-20 FSCVTAFA
+20 FSFVSAFA
-28 DTSVDDNTQ
+28 DTSVDSGTINLAYFQKLIKDNNFSLDCSLAELPVDDYLVVAEYNT
-37 RPYDKDFF
+37 YYTDDYLYF
-45 NTVIQSYN
+45 NFIPRSGKKYAYVEDIVNTA
-53 INDLTLSFLPLDDYF
+53 NDLKKVVTVDNDTIYLCKNSQGRLYLYFSFDYYTLRLSNTSVLKHYSVSDAMYGMFGFYMYF
-68 VTFNINDGGYFMF
+68 GSDI
-81 IPTAGKHFV
+81 
-90 LHQFKYSDYAN
+90 KYTN
-101 NSEFLKS
+101 NSFVNEKS
-108 IDDYSITDDD
+108 LFDKISDVTTVYSLIDPIRNKSTLDY
-118 ILIAECVY
+118 C
-126 NDGVS
+126 
-131 YCVRTSFNIYHYQLL
+131 
-146 SDFKLRV
+146 
-153 EPVTVSG
+153 
-160 GHSTFAISVSSPT
+160 
-173 PDYANQVPHLFFNCA
+173 
-188 KVYELLNYKN
+188 
-198 FVTYNQ
+198 
-204 SVITMEHNKHT
+204 
-215 YSTDYISSLFVYLA
+215 SSLFAYCTQLVPGYK
-229 QIIPCYI
+229 
-236 GAVYDSSLEYILE
+236 GAVYDSSLENILSE
-249 SNGKTC
+249 NGKTC
-255 DDTIIDKYKYQIYY
+255 DDSIIDKYKYQIFY

-284 QPEYKKDKFQGTNSD
+284 QPEYKKEKFEGVNSD
-299 DAYKYKFHYNKTSDC
+299 ESYKYKFHYNKTSDC

-337 KTFKWWWEEDTK
+337 NTFKWWWEKDTK

-356 WKYSNGNYIG
+356 WKYSNGTYTG

-383 DFIAISSF
+383 DFTAISSF
-391 ITDKDKLLNNGWKD
+391 ITDKDKLLNNGWKN
-405 GRPSD
+405 GRPTD

-505 TLYENYKGSVT
+505 TLYENYKGSDT

-532 LKLSADD
+532 LKMSADD
-539 LQKIQNNCKEDIG
+539 LKKIQNNCKEDIG

-576 FNESGSNSDSTTDN
+576 FNESGSNSDSTSDN
-590 NFDFSFNGIMN
+590 NFDFSFDGIMN

-616 FPASIWVLISLSIA
+616 FPASIWLLISLSIA

>member
-1 MKKTIKIFFAVF
+1 MKKTIKIIFAVF

-20 FSCVTAFA
+20 FSCVSALA
-28 DTSVDDNTQ
+28 DTSVDSGTISLAYFQKLIKDNNFSLDCSLAEL
-37 RPYDKDFF
+37 PVDDYLVVADYDTYYSQDYISF
-45 NTVIQSYN
+45 NFISRSAKKYVYLDN
-53 INDLTLSFLPLDDYF
+53 INSFDDFKKSVTADNNTIYLCRTSKDVFSVWFTFDYYILTLSNSSKFVHRNVSETINKIASVNLYSSNDINYIENMFVNEKSLFNKISEKTTVYTLIDLVRNKRTLD
-68 VTFNINDGGYFMF
+68 
-81 IPTAGKHFV
+81 
-90 LHQFKYSDYAN
+90 
-101 NSEFLKS
+101 
-108 IDDYSITDDD
+108 
-118 ILIAECVY
+118 
-126 NDGVS
+126 
-131 YCVRTSFNIYHYQLL
+131 YC
-146 SDFKLRV
+146 
-153 EPVTVSG
+153 
-160 GHSTFAISVSSPT
+160 
-173 PDYANQVPHLFFNCA
+173 
-188 KVYELLNYKN
+188 
-198 FVTYNQ
+198 
-204 SVITMEHNKHT
+204 
-215 YSTDYISSLFVYLA
+215 SSLFAYCTQLVPGYT
-229 QIIPCYI
+229 
-236 GAVYDSSLEYILE
+236 GAVYDSSLENIL
-249 SNGKTC
+249 SQNGKTC
-255 DDTIIDKYKYQIYY
+255 DDSIIDKYKYQIYY

-284 QPEYKKDKFQGTNSD
+284 QPEYKKEKFEGVNSD
-299 DAYKYKFHYNKTSDC
+299 EAYKYKFHYNKTSDC

-327 DDWYKFQPED
+327 DDWYKFQPQD
-337 KTFKWWWEEDTK
+337 NTFKWWWEKDTK

-356 WKYSNGNYIG
+356 WKYSNGTYIG

-383 DFIAISSF
+383 DFTAISSF

-405 GRPSD
+405 GRPAD

-505 TLYENYKGSVT
+505 TLYENYKGSDT

-539 LQKIQNNCKEDIG
+539 LKKIQNNCKEDIG

-559 NHHGGN
+559 NQHGGN

-590 NFDFSFNGIMN
+590 NFDFSFDGIMN

>member
-20 FSCVTAFA
+20 FSCLSVFA
-28 DTSVDDNTQ
+28 DTTVDNSYLTSDWLRKNIFTCDGFVLDDLPVDDYLVLALKSHSDISNG
-37 RPYDKDFF
+37 DI
-45 NTVIQSYN
+45 IQ
-53 INDLTLSFLPLDDYF
+53 L
-68 VTFNINDGGYFMF
+68 VF
-81 IPTAGKHFV
+81 IPKSTRHFV
-90 LHQFKYSDYAN
+90 NLGHRDSVYDGEMSNNCIYYYHTGSSDN
-101 NSEFLKS
+101 NSYLHIQFL
-108 IDDYSITDDD
+108 
-118 ILIAECVY
+118 
-126 NDGVS
+126 GVS
-131 YCVRTSFNIYHYQLL
+131 YTCIKNPDGSLTPFTSSYNNIAGKYSKYAVFKNSMSTTEYFVCNNSDIVDFAVQQSGFQLVHRNMTTSKVATIYNRNL
-146 SDFKLRV
+146 FKQ
-153 EPVTVSG
+153 VTEIYPG
-160 GHSTFAISVSSPT
+160 
-173 PDYANQVPHLFFNCA
+173 
-188 KVYELLNYKN
+188 YK
-198 FVTYNQ
+198 
-204 SVITMEHNKHT
+204 
-215 YSTDYISSLFVYLA
+215 
-229 QIIPCYI
+229 
-236 GAVYDSSLEYILE
+236 GAVYDNSLEEIFK
-249 SNGKTC
+249 NHGKTA
-255 DDTIIDKYKYQIYY
+255 DDTIVDKYKYQIYY

-284 QPEYKKDKFQGTNSD
+284 QPEYKKDKFSGSNSD

-314 IVYYPTFKMYLSY
+314 IVYYQTFKMYLSY

-337 KTFKWWWEEDTK
+337 NSFHWWWENDTK

-356 WKYSNGNYIG
+356 WKYSNGIYTG

-383 DFIAISSF
+383 DFTAISSF

-405 GRPSD
+405 GRPTD

-430 SNSKPKVSKV
+430 SNSKPRVSKV
-440 DIISD
+440 DIITN
-445 THKQFNIYMI
+445 THKQFNIYMV

-505 TLYENYKGSVT
+505 TLYENYKGT
-516 DYKGTRVFFN
+516 DNDYKGTRVFFN

-532 LKLSADD
+532 LKMSAND
-539 LQKIQNNCKEDIG
+539 LEKIQNNCKEDIG

-559 NHHGGN
+559 NQHGGN

-576 FNESGSNSDSTTDN
+576 FNEGGSNSDSTTDN

>member
-1 MKKTIKIFFAVF
+1 

-20 FSCVTAFA
+20 FSCVSAFA
-28 DTSVDDNTQ
+28 DTSVDSGTISLAYFQKLIKDNNFSLDCSLAKLPVDDYLVVAEYSTYYTDNYLYFNFIPRSGKRYVYLNNINSYGDFKNAVTADNDTIYLCQNSNGYLTLFFTFDFYTLRLSNFSSLKYYPVADAMNKTNSLFLYYGSDIKHIDNTFVNE
-37 RPYDKDFF
+37 KSLF
-45 NTVIQSYN
+45 NKISDVTTVY
-53 INDLTLSFLPLDDYF
+53 P
-68 VTFNINDGGYFMF
+68 
-81 IPTAGKHFV
+81 
-90 LHQFKYSDYAN
+90 
-101 NSEFLKS
+101 
-108 IDDYSITDDD
+108 
-118 ILIAECVY
+118 
-126 NDGVS
+126 
-131 YCVRTSFNIYHYQLL
+131 
-146 SDFKLRV
+146 
-153 EPVTVSG
+153 
-160 GHSTFAISVSSPT
+160 
-173 PDYANQVPHLFFNCA
+173 
-188 KVYELLNYKN
+188 LLNISGKA
-198 FVTYNQ
+198 TL
-204 SVITMEHNKHT
+204 
-215 YSTDYISSLFVYLA
+215 DYCSSLFAYCTQLVPGY
-229 QIIPCYI
+229 Q
-236 GAVYDSSLEYILE
+236 GAVYDSSLENIL
-249 SNGKTC
+249 SQNGKTC
-255 DDTIIDKYKYQIYY
+255 DDSIIDKYKYQIYY

-284 QPEYKKDKFQGTNSD
+284 QPQYKKDKFQGSNSD

-314 IVYYPTFKMYLSY
+314 IVYYPTFKMFLSY

-337 KTFKWWWEEDTK
+337 NTFKWWWEKDTK

-356 WKYSNGNYIG
+356 WKYSNGTYAG

-383 DFIAISSF
+383 DFTAISSF
-391 ITDKDKLLNNGWKD
+391 ITDKDKLLNNGWKA

-410 TNYPYCIEVDY
+410 TNYPFCIEVDY

-445 THKQFNIYMI
+445 THKQFNIYMV

-492 SYELHCLDSDLNL
+492 SYNLHCLDSDLNL
-505 TLYENYKGSVT
+505 TLYENYKGSDT

-539 LQKIQNNCKEDIG
+539 LQKLQNNCKEDIG

-559 NHHGGN
+559 NQHGGN

-590 NFDFSFNGIMN
+590 NFDFSFDGIMN

-616 FPASIWVLISLSIA
+616 FPASIWLLISLSIA

>member
-1 MKKTIKIFFAVF
+1 MKKTIKVFFAVF

-20 FSCVTAFA
+20 FSCVSALA
-28 DTSVDDNTQ
+28 DTSVDSGSISLAYFQKLIKDNNFSLDCSLSKLPVDDYLVVAEYSTYYVDNYLYFNFIPRSGKRYVYLSNINSYNDFKNAVTADNDTIYLCQNSKGHLTLFFTFDFYTLRLSNVSSLKYYPVADAMNKTNSLYLYYGSDIKHIDNTFVNE
-37 RPYDKDFF
+37 KSLF
-45 NTVIQSYN
+45 NKISDVTTVY
-53 INDLTLSFLPLDDYF
+53 P
-68 VTFNINDGGYFMF
+68 
-81 IPTAGKHFV
+81 
-90 LHQFKYSDYAN
+90 
-101 NSEFLKS
+101 
-108 IDDYSITDDD
+108 
-118 ILIAECVY
+118 
-126 NDGVS
+126 
-131 YCVRTSFNIYHYQLL
+131 
-146 SDFKLRV
+146 
-153 EPVTVSG
+153 
-160 GHSTFAISVSSPT
+160 
-173 PDYANQVPHLFFNCA
+173 
-188 KVYELLNYKN
+188 LLNISGKA
-198 FVTYNQ
+198 TL
-204 SVITMEHNKHT
+204 
-215 YSTDYISSLFVYLA
+215 DYCSSLFAYCTQLVPGYR
-229 QIIPCYI
+229 
-236 GAVYDSSLEYILE
+236 GAVYDSSLENIL
-249 SNGKTC
+249 SQNGKTC
-255 DDTIIDKYKYQIYY
+255 DDSIIDKYKYQIYY

-314 IVYYPTFKMYLSY
+314 IVYYPAFKMYLSY

-337 KTFKWWWEEDTK
+337 NSFKWWWEQDTK

-356 WKYSNGNYIG
+356 WKYTNGTYAG

-383 DFIAISSF
+383 DFTAISSF

-405 GRPSD
+405 GRPAD

-421 NGKAGLFIY
+421 NGKPGLFIY

-492 SYELHCLDSDLNL
+492 SYNLHCLDSDLNL
-505 TLYENYKGSVT
+505 TLYENYKGSDT

-539 LQKIQNNCKEDIG
+539 LKKIQNNCKEDIG

-559 NHHGGN
+559 NQHGGN

-590 NFDFSFNGIMN
+590 NFDFSFDGIMN

-616 FPASIWVLISLSIA
+616 FPASIWLLISLSIA

>member
-1 MKKTIKIFFAVF
+1 MKKTIKIIFAVF

-20 FSCVTAFA
+20 FSCVSALA
-28 DTSVDDNTQ
+28 DTSVDSGAISLAYFQKLIKDNNFSLDCSLAELPVDDYLVVAEYNT
-37 RPYDKDFF
+37 YYTDDYLYF
-45 NTVIQSYN
+45 NFIPRSGKKYAYVEDIVDTA
-53 INDLTLSFLPLDDYF
+53 NDLKKVVTVDNDTIYLCKNSQGRLYLYFSFDYYTLRLSNISILKHYSVSDALYGMFGIYMYYGADIKYTDNYF
-68 VTFNINDGGYFMF
+68 VNEKSLFDKISDVT
-81 IPTAGKHFV
+81 TV
-90 LHQFKYSDYAN
+90 YSLIDPFRDKTTLDY
-101 NSEFLKS
+101 
-108 IDDYSITDDD
+108 
-118 ILIAECVY
+118 C
-126 NDGVS
+126 
-131 YCVRTSFNIYHYQLL
+131 
-146 SDFKLRV
+146 
-153 EPVTVSG
+153 
-160 GHSTFAISVSSPT
+160 
-173 PDYANQVPHLFFNCA
+173 
-188 KVYELLNYKN
+188 
-198 FVTYNQ
+198 
-204 SVITMEHNKHT
+204 
-215 YSTDYISSLFVYLA
+215 SSLFAYCTQLVPGYK
-229 QIIPCYI
+229 
-236 GAVYDSSLEYILE
+236 GAVYDSSLENIL
-249 SNGKTC
+249 SKNGKTC
-255 DDTIIDKYKYQIYY
+255 DDSIIDKYKYQIYY

-284 QPEYKKDKFQGTNSD
+284 QPEYKKDKFKGTNSD

-314 IVYYPTFKMYLSY
+314 IVYYPSFKMYLSY
-327 DDWYKFQPED
+327 DDWYKFQPQD
-337 KTFKWWWEEDTK
+337 NIFHWWWDNGTK

-356 WKYSNGNYIG
+356 WKYSNGTYTG

-383 DFIAISSF
+383 DFTAISSF

-405 GRPSD
+405 GRPAD

-430 SNSKPKVSKV
+430 SNSKPRVSKV

-445 THKQFNIYMI
+445 THKQFNVYMI

-492 SYELHCLDSDLNL
+492 SYDLHCLDDDLNL
-505 TLYENYKGSVT
+505 TLYENYKGSDT

-532 LKLSADD
+532 FKLSADD
-539 LQKIQNNCKEDIG
+539 LQKLQNNCKEDIG
-552 AFTDSNG
+552 SFTDSNG

-616 FPASIWVLISLSIA
+616 FPASIWLLISLSIA

>member
-1 MKKTIKIFFAVF
+1 

-20 FSCVTAFA
+20 FSCVSAFA
-28 DTSVDDNTQ
+28 DTSVDTDTINLAYFQKLIKDNNFSLDCSLAKLPVDDYLVVAQYSTYYTNNYLYFNFIPRSGKRYVYLNNINTYDDFKNAVTADNDTIYLCQNSQGRLLLFFTSDFYTLRLSNVSSLIYYPVSDAMNKINSLYLYYGSDINYTDNTFVNEKSLF
-37 RPYDKDFF
+37 DKISEVT
-45 NTVIQSYN
+45 TVYPLLYISGRA
-53 INDLTLSFLPLDDYF
+53 TLDY
-68 VTFNINDGGYFMF
+68 
-81 IPTAGKHFV
+81 
-90 LHQFKYSDYAN
+90 
-101 NSEFLKS
+101 
-108 IDDYSITDDD
+108 
-118 ILIAECVY
+118 C
-126 NDGVS
+126 
-131 YCVRTSFNIYHYQLL
+131 
-146 SDFKLRV
+146 
-153 EPVTVSG
+153 
-160 GHSTFAISVSSPT
+160 
-173 PDYANQVPHLFFNCA
+173 
-188 KVYELLNYKN
+188 
-198 FVTYNQ
+198 
-204 SVITMEHNKHT
+204 
-215 YSTDYISSLFVYLA
+215 SSLFAYCTQLVPGY
-229 QIIPCYI
+229 Q
-236 GAVYDSSLEYILE
+236 GAVYDSSLENIL
-249 SNGKTC
+249 SQNGKTC
-255 DDTIIDKYKYQIYY
+255 DDSIIDKYKYQIYY

-284 QPEYKKDKFQGTNSD
+284 LPEYKKDKFQGSNSD
-299 DAYKYKFHYNKTSDC
+299 DAYKYKFHYKKTSDC
-314 IVYYPTFKMYLSY
+314 IVYYPTFKMYLPY

-337 KTFKWWWEEDTK
+337 NSFKWWWEEDTK

-356 WKYSNGNYIG
+356 WKYSNGNYTG

-383 DFIAISSF
+383 DFTAISSF

-455 GMYGYVYNAINNCYI
+455 GMYGYVYNAINDCFI

-492 SYELHCLDSDLNL
+492 SYELHCLDDDLNL
-505 TLYENYKGSVT
+505 TLFENYKGTDT

-539 LQKIQNNCKEDIG
+539 LKKIQNNCKEDIG

-559 NHHGGN
+559 NQHGGN

-576 FNESGSNSDSTTDN
+576 FNESGSNSDLTTDN
-590 NFDFSFNGIMN
+590 NFDFSFDGIMN

-616 FPASIWVLISLSIA
+616 FPASIWLLISLSIA

>member
-1 MKKTIKIFFAVF
+1 MKKTIKIIFAVF

-20 FSCVTAFA
+20 FSCVPALA
-28 DTSVDDNTQ
+28 DTSVDSGAINLSYFQKLIKDNKFSLDCSLAELPVDDYLVVAEYSTYYTDNYLYFNFIPRSGKKYAYVDNIDTPADLKKAVTVDNDTIYLCQNSYGHLTLFFTFDFYTLRLSNVSSLKYYPVANAMNKTNSLYLYYGSDIKYIDNTFVNE
-37 RPYDKDFF
+37 KSLF
-45 NTVIQSYN
+45 NKIS
-53 INDLTLSFLPLDDYF
+53 D
-68 VTFNINDGGYFMF
+68 VT
-81 IPTAGKHFV
+81 P
-90 LHQFKYSDYAN
+90 
-101 NSEFLKS
+101 
-108 IDDYSITDDD
+108 
-118 ILIAECVY
+118 VY
-126 NDGVS
+126 
-131 YCVRTSFNIYHYQLL
+131 
-146 SDFKLRV
+146 
-153 EPVTVSG
+153 P
-160 GHSTFAISVSSPT
+160 
-173 PDYANQVPHLFFNCA
+173 
-188 KVYELLNYKN
+188 LLNISGKA
-198 FVTYNQ
+198 TL
-204 SVITMEHNKHT
+204 
-215 YSTDYISSLFVYLA
+215 DYCSSLFAYCTQLVPGY
-229 QIIPCYI
+229 Q
-236 GAVYDSSLEYILE
+236 GAVYDSSLENIL
-249 SNGKTC
+249 SQNGKTC
-255 DDTIIDKYKYQIYY
+255 DDSIIDKYKYQIYY

-284 QPEYKKDKFQGTNSD
+284 LPEYKKDKFQGSNSD

-337 KTFKWWWEEDTK
+337 NSFKWWWEKDNK

-356 WKYSNGNYIG
+356 WKYSNGIYTG

-383 DFIAISSF
+383 DFTAISSF
-391 ITDKDKLLNNGWKD
+391 ITDKDKLLKNGWKD
-405 GRPSD
+405 GRPTD

-421 NGKAGLFIY
+421 NGKPGLFIY

-492 SYELHCLDSDLNL
+492 SYDLHCLDSDLNL
-505 TLYENYKGSVT
+505 TLYENYKGSDT

-532 LKLSADD
+532 LKLSTDD
-539 LQKIQNNCKEDIG
+539 LKKIQNNCKEDIG

-590 NFDFSFNGIMN
+590 NFDFSFDGIMN

>member
-1 MKKTIKIFFAVF
+1 MKKTIKIIFAVF

-20 FSCVTAFA
+20 FSCVSVFA
-28 DTSVDDNTQ
+28 DTSVDTETINLAYFQKLIKDNNFSLDCSLAELPVDDYLVVAEYNTYYTDDYLYFNFIP
-37 RPYDKDFF
+37 RSGKKYAYVKDIV
-45 NTVIQSYN
+45 NTA
-53 INDLTLSFLPLDDYF
+53 NDLKKVVTVDNDTIYLCKNSQGRLYLYFSFDYYTLRLSNTSVLKHYSVSDAMYGMFGFYMYFGSDIKYTDNYF
-68 VTFNINDGGYFMF
+68 VNEKSLFDKI
-81 IPTAGKHFV
+81 
-90 LHQFKYSDYAN
+90 
-101 NSEFLKS
+101 SEV
-108 IDDYSITDDD
+108 TT
-118 ILIAECVY
+118 VY
-126 NDGVS
+126 
-131 YCVRTSFNIYHYQLL
+131 
-146 SDFKLRV
+146 
-153 EPVTVSG
+153 P
-160 GHSTFAISVSSPT
+160 
-173 PDYANQVPHLFFNCA
+173 
-188 KVYELLNYKN
+188 LLN
-198 FVTYNQ
+198 
-204 SVITMEHNKHT
+204 ITGKAT
-215 YSTDYISSLFVYLA
+215 LDYCSSLFAYCTQLVPGYK
-229 QIIPCYI
+229 
-236 GAVYDSSLEYILE
+236 GAVYDSSLENIL
-249 SNGKTC
+249 SQNGKIC
-255 DDTIIDKYKYQIYY
+255 DDSIIDKYKYQIYY

-284 QPEYKKDKFQGTNSD
+284 QPQYKKDKFQGTNSD

-314 IVYYPTFKMYLSY
+314 IVYYPTFKMYLPY

-337 KTFKWWWEEDTK
+337 NSFHWWWEKDTK

-356 WKYSNGNYIG
+356 WKYSNGTYTG

-383 DFIAISSF
+383 DFTAISSF
-391 ITDKDKLLNNGWKD
+391 ITDKDKLLKNGWKD

-410 TNYPYCIEVDY
+410 TNYPFCIEVDY
-421 NGKAGLFIY
+421 NGKPGLFIY

-440 DIISD
+440 DIITN
-445 THKQFNIYMI
+445 THKQFNIYMV

-492 SYELHCLDSDLNL
+492 SYELHCLDSNLNL
-505 TLYENYKGSVT
+505 TLYENYKGT
-516 DYKGTRVFFN
+516 DNDYKGTRVFFN

-539 LQKIQNNCKEDIG
+539 LQKLQNNCKEDIG

-616 FPASIWVLISLSIA
+616 FPASIWLLISLSIA

>member
-1 MKKTIKIFFAVF
+1 MKKTIKIIFAVF

-20 FSCVTAFA
+20 FSCVSAFA
-28 DTSVDDNTQ
+28 DTTVDGTVGLFNKEYFSKRVEKTQYLSSSSFNLSSLTVDDYLTIFEDGYYTDTQ
-37 RPYDKDFF
+37 YKSVF
-45 NTVIQSYN
+45 
-53 INDLTLSFLPLDDYF
+53 
-68 VTFNINDGGYFMF
+68 F
-81 IPTAGKHFV
+81 IPTAGNYINYLEAERYYTDIGSDLAVNEIRFV
-90 LHQFKYSDYAN
+90 YLKNEKRVILLTNLKSYTYCFADN
-101 NSEFLKS
+101 NSKPLVNVIEHNNK
-108 IDDYSITDDD
+108 Y
-118 ILIAECVY
+118 
-126 NDGVS
+126 GP
-131 YCVRTSFNIYHYQLL
+131 LL
-146 SDFKLRV
+146 WF
-153 EPVTVSG
+153 PV
-160 GHSTFAISVSSPT
+160 
-173 PDYANQVPHLFFNCA
+173 
-188 KVYELLNYKN
+188 
-198 FVTYNQ
+198 NQ
-204 SVITMEHNKHT
+204 SSNTPYGYFINNKEICNFINT
-215 YSTDYISSLFVYLA
+215 KCQYGSFVSNIKDDMPYCEYVSSLFSYFA
-229 QIIPCYI
+229 QIIPGYT
-236 GAVYDSSLEYILE
+236 GAVYDSSLNHILE
-249 SNGKTC
+249 NNGKSC
-255 DDTIIDKYKYQIYY
+255 DDSIIDKYKYQIYY

-284 QPEYKKDKFQGTNSD
+284 QPESKKDKFKGSNSD

-337 KTFKWWWEEDTK
+337 NTFKWWWEKDTK

-356 WKYSNGNYIG
+356 WKYSNGTYTG

-383 DFIAISSF
+383 DFTAISSF
-391 ITDKDKLLNNGWKD
+391 ITDKDKLLHNGWKD
-405 GRPSD
+405 GRPTD

-430 SNSKPKVSKV
+430 SNSKPRVSKV

-445 THKQFNIYMI
+445 THKQFNIYMV

-505 TLYENYKGSVT
+505 TLFENYKGSDN

-539 LQKIQNNCKEDIG
+539 LQKIQDNCKEDIG
-552 AFTDSNG
+552 GFTDSNG
-559 NHHGGN
+559 NQHGGN

-590 NFDFSFNGIMN
+590 NFDFSFDGIMN

-609 IQSAFSV
+609 MQSAFSV
-616 FPASIWVLISLSIA
+616 FPASIWLLISLSIA

>member
-1 MKKTIKIFFAVF
+1 VKKTIKIIFAVF

-20 FSCVTAFA
+20 FSCVSVFA
-28 DTSVDDNTQ
+28 DTSVDTETINLAYFQKLIKDNNFSLDCSLAELPVDDYLVVAEYNT
-37 RPYDKDFF
+37 YYTDDYLYF
-45 NTVIQSYN
+45 NFIPRSGKKYAYVEDIVNTA
-53 INDLTLSFLPLDDYF
+53 NDLKKVVTVDNDTIYLCKNSQGRLYLYFSFDYYTLRLSNISVLKHYSVSDAMYGMFGFYMYFGSDIKYTDNYF
-68 VTFNINDGGYFMF
+68 VNEKSLFDKI
-81 IPTAGKHFV
+81 
-90 LHQFKYSDYAN
+90 
-101 NSEFLKS
+101 SEVTTVYPLLN
-108 IDDYSITDDD
+108 ITDKATLD
-118 ILIAECVY
+118 
-126 NDGVS
+126 
-131 YCVRTSFNIYHYQLL
+131 YC
-146 SDFKLRV
+146 
-153 EPVTVSG
+153 
-160 GHSTFAISVSSPT
+160 
-173 PDYANQVPHLFFNCA
+173 
-188 KVYELLNYKN
+188 
-198 FVTYNQ
+198 
-204 SVITMEHNKHT
+204 
-215 YSTDYISSLFVYLA
+215 SSLFAYCTQLVPGYK
-229 QIIPCYI
+229 
-236 GAVYDSSLEYILE
+236 GAVYDSSLENIL
-249 SNGKTC
+249 SQNGKTC
-255 DDTIIDKYKYQIYY
+255 DDSIIDKYKYQIYY

-284 QPEYKKDKFQGTNSD
+284 QPQYKKDKFQGTNSD

-314 IVYYPTFKMYLSY
+314 IVYYPTFKMYLPY

-337 KTFKWWWEEDTK
+337 NSFHWWWEKDTK

-356 WKYSNGNYIG
+356 WKYSNGTYTG

-383 DFIAISSF
+383 DFTAISSF
-391 ITDKDKLLNNGWKD
+391 ITDKDKLLKNGWKD

-410 TNYPYCIEVDY
+410 TNYPFCIEVDY
-421 NGKAGLFIY
+421 NGKPGLFIY

-440 DIISD
+440 DIITN
-445 THKQFNIYMI
+445 THKQFNIYMV

-492 SYELHCLDSDLNL
+492 SYELHCLDSNLNL
-505 TLYENYKGSVT
+505 TLYENYKGT
-516 DYKGTRVFFN
+516 DNDYKGTRVFFN

-539 LQKIQNNCKEDIG
+539 LQKLQNNCKEDIG

-616 FPASIWVLISLSIA
+616 FPASIWLLISLSIA

>member
-1 MKKTIKIFFAVF
+1 

-20 FSCVTAFA
+20 FSCVSALA
-28 DTSVDDNTQ
+28 DTSVDSGTISLAYFQKLIKDNNFSLDCSLAEL
-37 RPYDKDFF
+37 PVDDYLVVADYDTYYSQDYISF
-45 NTVIQSYN
+45 NFISRSAKKYVYLDN
-53 INDLTLSFLPLDDYF
+53 INSFDDFKKSVTADNNTIYLCRTSKDVFSVWFTFDYYTLTLSNSSKF
-68 VTFNINDGGYFMF
+68 VHRNVSETIN
-81 IPTAGKHFV
+81 K
-90 LHQFKYSDYAN
+90 
-101 NSEFLKS
+101 
-108 IDDYSITDDD
+108 
-118 ILIAECVY
+118 IA
-126 NDGVS
+126 
-131 YCVRTSFNIYHYQLL
+131 
-146 SDFKLRV
+146 
-153 EPVTVSG
+153 
-160 GHSTFAISVSSPT
+160 
-173 PDYANQVPHLFFNCA
+173 
-188 KVYELLNYKN
+188 
-198 FVTYNQ
+198 
-204 SVITMEHNKHT
+204 SVILYSSNDINYIENMFVNEKSLFNKISEKT
-215 YSTDYISSLFVYLA
+215 TVYTLIDLVRNKRTLDYCSSLFAYCTQLVPGYT
-229 QIIPCYI
+229 
-236 GAVYDSSLEYILE
+236 GAVYDSSLENIL
-249 SNGKTC
+249 SQNGKTC
-255 DDTIIDKYKYQIYY
+255 DDSIIDKYKYQIYY
-269 SLNNDLRMVFLNNAY
+269 SLNNDLRIVFLNNAY
-284 QPEYKKDKFQGTNSD
+284 QPEYKKEKFEGVNSD
-299 DAYKYKFHYNKTSDC
+299 EAYKYKFHYNKTSDC

-327 DDWYKFQPED
+327 DDWYKFQPQD
-337 KTFKWWWEEDTK
+337 NTFKWWWEKDTK

-356 WKYSNGNYIG
+356 WKYSNGTYIG

-383 DFIAISSF
+383 DFTAISSF

-405 GRPSD
+405 GRPAD

-505 TLYENYKGSVT
+505 TLYENYKGSDT

-539 LQKIQNNCKEDIG
+539 LKKIQNNCKEDIG

-559 NHHGGN
+559 NQHGGN

-590 NFDFSFNGIMN
+590 NFDFSFDGIMN

>member
-1 MKKTIKIFFAVF
+1 

-20 FSCVTAFA
+20 FSCVSAFA
-28 DTSVDDNTQ
+28 DTSVDSGTISLAYFQKLIKDNNFSLDCSLAKLPVDDYLVVAEYSTYYTDNYLYFNFIPRSGKRYVYLNNINSYGDFKNAVTADNDTIYLCQNSNGYLTLFFTFDFYTLRLSNISSFKYYPVADAMNKTNSLFLYYGSDIKHIDNTFVNE
-37 RPYDKDFF
+37 KSLF
-45 NTVIQSYN
+45 NKISDVTTVY
-53 INDLTLSFLPLDDYF
+53 P
-68 VTFNINDGGYFMF
+68 
-81 IPTAGKHFV
+81 
-90 LHQFKYSDYAN
+90 
-101 NSEFLKS
+101 
-108 IDDYSITDDD
+108 
-118 ILIAECVY
+118 
-126 NDGVS
+126 
-131 YCVRTSFNIYHYQLL
+131 
-146 SDFKLRV
+146 
-153 EPVTVSG
+153 
-160 GHSTFAISVSSPT
+160 
-173 PDYANQVPHLFFNCA
+173 
-188 KVYELLNYKN
+188 LLNISGKA
-198 FVTYNQ
+198 TL
-204 SVITMEHNKHT
+204 
-215 YSTDYISSLFVYLA
+215 DYCSSLFAYCTQLVPGY
-229 QIIPCYI
+229 Q
-236 GAVYDSSLEYILE
+236 GAVYDSSLENIL
-249 SNGKTC
+249 SQNGKTC
-255 DDTIIDKYKYQIYY
+255 DDSIIDKYKYQIYY

-284 QPEYKKDKFQGTNSD
+284 QPQYKKDKFQGSNSD

-314 IVYYPTFKMYLSY
+314 IVYYPTFKMFLSY

-337 KTFKWWWEEDTK
+337 NTFKWWWEKDTK

-356 WKYSNGNYIG
+356 WKYSNGTYAG

-383 DFIAISSF
+383 DFTAISSF
-391 ITDKDKLLNNGWKD
+391 ITDKDKLLNNGWKA

-410 TNYPYCIEVDY
+410 TNYPFCIEVDY

-445 THKQFNIYMI
+445 THKQFNIYML

-492 SYELHCLDSDLNL
+492 SYNLHCLDSDLNL
-505 TLYENYKGSVT
+505 TLYENYKGSDT

-539 LQKIQNNCKEDIG
+539 LQKLQNNCKEDIG

-559 NHHGGN
+559 NQHGGN

-590 NFDFSFNGIMN
+590 NFDFSFDGIMN

-616 FPASIWVLISLSIA
+616 FPASIWLLISLSIA

>member
-1 MKKTIKIFFAVF
+1 MKKTIKIIFAVF

-20 FSCVTAFA
+20 FSCVSALA
-28 DTSVDDNTQ
+28 DTSVDSGTISLAYFQKLIKDINFSLDCSLAEL
-37 RPYDKDFF
+37 PVDDYLVVADYDTYYSQDYISF
-45 NTVIQSYN
+45 NFISRSAKKYVYLDN
-53 INDLTLSFLPLDDYF
+53 INSFDDFKKSVTADNNTIYLCRTSNDVFSVWFTFDYYTLTLSNSSKF
-68 VTFNINDGGYFMF
+68 VHRNVSETIN
-81 IPTAGKHFV
+81 K
-90 LHQFKYSDYAN
+90 
-101 NSEFLKS
+101 
-108 IDDYSITDDD
+108 
-118 ILIAECVY
+118 IA
-126 NDGVS
+126 
-131 YCVRTSFNIYHYQLL
+131 
-146 SDFKLRV
+146 
-153 EPVTVSG
+153 
-160 GHSTFAISVSSPT
+160 
-173 PDYANQVPHLFFNCA
+173 
-188 KVYELLNYKN
+188 
-198 FVTYNQ
+198 
-204 SVITMEHNKHT
+204 SVILYSSNDINYIENMFVNEKSLFNKISEKT
-215 YSTDYISSLFVYLA
+215 TVYTLIDLVRNKRTLDYCSSLFAYCTQLVPGYT
-229 QIIPCYI
+229 
-236 GAVYDSSLEYILE
+236 GAVYDSSLENIL
-249 SNGKTC
+249 SQNGKTC
-255 DDTIIDKYKYQIYY
+255 DDSIIDKYKYQIYY

-284 QPEYKKDKFQGTNSD
+284 QPEYKKEKFEGVNSD
-299 DAYKYKFHYNKTSDC
+299 EAYKYKFHYNKTSDC

-327 DDWYKFQPED
+327 DDWYKFQPQD
-337 KTFKWWWEEDTK
+337 NTFKWWWEKDTK

-356 WKYSNGNYIG
+356 WKYSNGTYIG

-383 DFIAISSF
+383 DFTAISSF

-405 GRPSD
+405 GRPAD

-505 TLYENYKGSVT
+505 TLYENYKGSDT

-539 LQKIQNNCKEDIG
+539 LKKIQNNCKEDIG

-559 NHHGGN
+559 NQHGGN

-590 NFDFSFNGIMN
+590 NFDFSFDGIMN

>member
-1 MKKTIKIFFAVF
+1 
-13 MSVLIIC
+13 MSVLIVC
-20 FSCVTAFA
+20 FSSVSAFA
-28 DTSVDDNTQ
+28 DTTVDNGSSSDFIKTKMLSELSDYSLSKLPVDDYLVILYQ
-37 RPYDKDFF
+37 QAARYSKDGYRTDLTFIPKSAKQLVHVDYSMF
-45 NTVIQSYN
+45 DRYKTADDFRSIPNNVIYYSGVHTSTGHDELQLCFSGDYYELSTAN
-53 INDLTLSFLPLDDYF
+53 NYKGIITRNMTKETYYLRFGSGYGFEKANRFSCNSSTIIDYSLTLSYF
-68 VTFNINDGGYFMF
+68 QHPTVTNDTG
-81 IPTAGKHFV
+81 
-90 LHQFKYSDYAN
+90 
-101 NSEFLKS
+101 
-108 IDDYSITDDD
+108 
-118 ILIAECVY
+118 
-126 NDGVS
+126 S
-131 YCVRTSFNIYHYQLL
+131 YCQVI
-146 SDFKLRV
+146 SDSNLFADCTKV
-153 EPVTVSG
+153 ISG
-160 GHSTFAISVSSPT
+160 YT
-173 PDYANQVPHLFFNCA
+173 
-188 KVYELLNYKN
+188 
-198 FVTYNQ
+198 
-204 SVITMEHNKHT
+204 
-215 YSTDYISSLFVYLA
+215 
-229 QIIPCYI
+229 
-236 GAVYDSSLEYILE
+236 GAVYDNSLEEIFKH
-249 SNGKTC
+249 NGKQS
-255 DDTIIDKYKYQIYY
+255 DDSIIDKYKYQIYY

-284 QPEYKKDKFQGTNSD
+284 QPEYKKDKFQGSNSD

-337 KTFKWWWEEDTK
+337 DTFKWWWEEDTK

-356 WKYSNGNYIG
+356 WKYSNGIYTG

-383 DFIAISSF
+383 DFTAISSF

-405 GRPSD
+405 GRPAD

-455 GMYGYVYNAINNCYI
+455 GMYGYVYNAINDCYI

-505 TLYENYKGSVT
+505 TLFENYKGSDN

-539 LQKIQNNCKEDIG
+539 LQKIQNNCKENIG

-616 FPASIWVLISLSIA
+616 FPASIWLLISLSIA